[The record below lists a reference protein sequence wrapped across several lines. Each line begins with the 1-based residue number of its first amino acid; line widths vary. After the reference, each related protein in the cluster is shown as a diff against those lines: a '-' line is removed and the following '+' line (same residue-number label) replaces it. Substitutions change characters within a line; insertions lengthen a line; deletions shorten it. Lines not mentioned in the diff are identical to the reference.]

1 MGSSPTR
8 GIFCQSKLILHSKL
22 SLEMN
27 ESNNS
32 IKLKPTEHF
41 RAMCGKE
48 ALNSEG
54 KLSKNNAL
62 NLLEHYIRVHKLE
75 EHDGIII
82 MNEWFQKLVQEFK
95 STIYRSEL
103 PKIVEKFFTE

>member
-1 MGSSPTR
+1 
-8 GIFCQSKLILHSKL
+8 
-22 SLEMN
+22 MN
-27 ESNNS
+27 QSNNI

-54 KLSKNNAL
+54 RLSKNDAL
-62 NLLEHYIRVHKLE
+62 NLLQHYIRVHKLE

-82 MNEWFQKLVQEFK
+82 MNEWFQKLIQE
-95 STIYRSEL
+95 SGPTVYRSEL
-103 PKIVEKFFTE
+103 PKIVEKFFTQE